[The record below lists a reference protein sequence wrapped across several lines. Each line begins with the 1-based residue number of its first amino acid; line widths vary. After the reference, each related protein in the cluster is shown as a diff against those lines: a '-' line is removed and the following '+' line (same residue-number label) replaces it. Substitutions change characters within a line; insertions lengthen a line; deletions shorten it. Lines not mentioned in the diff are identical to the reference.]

1 MTGAIAV
8 LQESSRWRATP
19 EATSP
24 ATAVPTGEVDL
35 STPTSQTSTANQPLE
50 GMPFVT
56 DEIQVSTGRIL
67 LHELFYLYAKMDVIQ
82 ALVRGAP
89 PLYIPPLSILIVDWS
104 SQSGGTPSAVHPPPS
119 SACTTP

>member
-19 EATSP
+19 DAPSP
-24 ATAVPTGEVDL
+24 ATTNPAGEFDL
-35 STPTSQTSTANQPLE
+35 STPSPQTSTANQPLE
-50 GMPFVT
+50 GMRCVT
-56 DEIQVSTGRIL
+56 EEIQQSTGRIL

-89 PLYIPPLSILIVDWS
+89 PL
-104 SQSGGTPSAVHPPPS
+104 
-119 SACTTP
+119 